1 MKIVV
6 LNGSPRK
13 GGNTEIMTQA
23 FAEAA
28 RKNQNEVSILD
39 VAPMNIRGCLGCKYC
54 WAHKGESSTSLTAL
68 SLMIMIVV
76 ERNFSSRPLRQ

>member
-23 FAEAA
+23 FAEYHKPLPFTRQCAFPFA
-28 RKNQNEVSILD
+28 LLHRPEFSRRKLWSFSIE
-39 VAPMNIRGCLGCKYC
+39 NISPS
-54 WAHKGESSTSLTAL
+54 HQ
-68 SLMIMIVV
+68 
-76 ERNFSSRPLRQ
+76 LRLYGLVHEC

>member
-23 FAEAA
+23 IAEAA
-28 RKNQNEVSILD
+28 RKNQNEVSILED
-39 VAPMNIRGCLGCKYC
+39 RK
-54 WAHKGESSTSLTAL
+54 S
-68 SLMIMIVV
+68 VV
-76 ERNFSSRPLRQ
+76 